1 MMNEPYKG
9 TELAASLVAAYR
21 ETLYE
26 VESAQPMVLRVGERS
41 EPLAQLMEA
50 GGHTGAVYITACNPY
65 SEPLGG
71 AENGALQ
78 DGLREALAREG
89 AVLLDGR
96 GRHPGG
102 GWEPEASFLAFG
114 FQRDEAAELGRRWR
128 QNAVLWI
135 GPGAVPELLL
145 LK

>member
-50 GGHTGAVYITACNPY
+50 GGHTCAVSITA
-65 SEPLGG
+65 
-71 AENGALQ
+71 
-78 DGLREALAREG
+78 
-89 AVLLDGR
+89 
-96 GRHPGG
+96 
-102 GWEPEASFLAFG
+102 
-114 FQRDEAAELGRRWR
+114 
-128 QNAVLWI
+128 WI